1 MVDPEIAEA
10 YAILW
15 ALKLAKTEKFP
26 KIIVERDSK
35 LCEAINGNPEKANWK
50 INAICFYVNRLAL
63 EFVSCCFS
71 WAKKDAN
78 GTAHELANIATPLNS
93 DFSCNASSLPPSLC

>member
-1 MVDPEIAEA
+1 VVDPEIAEA

-35 LCEAINGNPEKANWK
+35 LCEAINGNPKKAN
-50 INAICFYVNRLAL
+50 
-63 EFVSCCFS
+63 
-71 WAKKDAN
+71 
-78 GTAHELANIATPLNS
+78 
-93 DFSCNASSLPPSLC
+93 